1 MRLCERKNPLEPRP
15 PSPSSPSPSAVRR
28 RLPRI
33 APKTEHARRN
43 SAKFMVQSR
52 ELKRSPLGA
61 RGALWNIDITV
72 RSACL
77 PACLPACPKGAFQS
91 PLYLYLAFI
100 VIVIALCLLS
110 PGACASVQ
118 VEPLSLS
125 VRMAPPIVST
135 LVFTSE
141 GSRVTVLAFARA
153 SVERLPSSPRAR
165 PPSVVVV
172 EAAVTT
178 PSRSL
183 PPPRRL
189 RLERGKIIAHAVG
202 GGGNDSPSPSFA
214 AEKRNTKTSL
224 GTNGCGVGREKGT
237 ICTVINVDMII
248 KTSLATVQ
256 AKHGFLPHYTQ
267 TCKLSCVLEC
277 IDIDN
282 LARSR
287 VSIGRAEPECGEG
300 EEKRRTFGSSHL
312 ITMAK
317 TTDLEKRKCG
327 KGRQSSII
335 WVTSRMWIKS
345 IAERRMARMR

>member
-1 MRLCERKNPLEPRP
+1 M
-15 PSPSSPSPSAVRR
+15 
-28 RLPRI
+28 
-33 APKTEHARRN
+33 
-43 SAKFMVQSR
+43 
-52 ELKRSPLGA
+52 
-61 RGALWNIDITV
+61 
-72 RSACL
+72 
-77 PACLPACPKGAFQS
+77 
-91 PLYLYLAFI
+91 
-100 VIVIALCLLS
+100 LLVT
-110 PGACASVQ
+110 GACASVQ

-224 GTNGCGVGREKGT
+224 GTNGC
-237 ICTVINVDMII
+237 
-248 KTSLATVQ
+248 
-256 AKHGFLPHYTQ
+256 
-267 TCKLSCVLEC
+267 KLSCVLEC

-300 EEKRRTFGSSHL
+300 EENRRTFGSSHL

-335 WVTSRMWIKS
+335 WITSRMWIKS
-345 IAERRMARMR
+345 IAERRIARMR